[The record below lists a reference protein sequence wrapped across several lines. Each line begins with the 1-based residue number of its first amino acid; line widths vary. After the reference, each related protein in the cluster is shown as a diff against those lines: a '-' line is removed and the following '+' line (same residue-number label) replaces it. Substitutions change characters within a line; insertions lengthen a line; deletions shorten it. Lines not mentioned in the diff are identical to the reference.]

1 MSMPIALVIFLVGA
15 CVGFAFAEVID
26 GGLEEF

>member
-1 MSMPIALVIFLVGA
+1 MSVPVAVVLFLVGA

-26 GGLEEF
+26 GWLEEF